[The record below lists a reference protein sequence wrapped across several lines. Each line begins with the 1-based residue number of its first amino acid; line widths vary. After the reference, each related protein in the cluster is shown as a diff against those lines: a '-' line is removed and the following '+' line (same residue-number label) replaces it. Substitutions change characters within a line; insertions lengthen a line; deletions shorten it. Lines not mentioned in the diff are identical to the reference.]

1 MRTQQSYRRFA
12 EVNSTSALSH
22 VSSHTVARRA
32 LARAKEMLLN
42 EYAQRVGEHARLLRL
57 ALNEAEALAWQTDFP
72 HLFFPALAAEK
83 AETAVLWH
91 QRQRALRRSQAEVA
105 FAE

>member
-1 MRTQQSYRRFA
+1 MRIEQSYRRHLR
-12 EVNSTSALSH
+12 VNSGSGRLWTNTSR
-22 VSSHTVARRA
+22 TVRQA
-32 LARAKEMLLN
+32 LARAKQAVLY
-42 EYAQRVGEHARLLRL
+42 EYAPRVGENVRLLRL

-83 AETAVLWH
+83 AETAASWH
-91 QRQRALRRSQAEVA
+91 QRQRALRRSEGEVA

>member
-1 MRTQQSYRRFA
+1 MRTQQSYRRHT
-12 EVNSTSALSH
+12 EVSPSSARLSVNTSTTAGQ
-22 VSSHTVARRA
+22 A
-32 LARAKEMLLN
+32 LARTKEAVLR

-57 ALNEAEALAWQTDFP
+57 ALNEAEAIAWQTDFP

-91 QRQRALRRSQAEVA
+91 QRQRALRRSEGEVA

>member
-1 MRTQQSYRRFA
+1 MRTQHSYRRDLRA
-12 EVNSTSALSH
+12 G
-22 VSSHTVARRA
+22 SSLGHRFLDANQTARRVI
-32 LARAKEMLLN
+32 ARAKEAALN
-42 EYAQRVGEHARLLRL
+42 EHAQRIGEHARLLRL

-91 QRQRALRRSQAEVA
+91 QRQRALRRSEGEVA